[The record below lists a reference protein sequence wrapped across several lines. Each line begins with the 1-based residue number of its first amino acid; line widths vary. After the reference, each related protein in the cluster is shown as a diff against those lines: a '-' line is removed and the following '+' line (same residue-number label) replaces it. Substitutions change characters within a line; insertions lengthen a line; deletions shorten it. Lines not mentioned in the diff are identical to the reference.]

1 MKLVAFAV
9 LGACADSVAID
20 YDDIAQSVADA
31 SRHDVGAMTDSLL
44 LASGDLPLGFHADA
58 SGAAHGTRRGLAYA
72 YALTCRDPTGD
83 LMAAC
88 NANADLADVTLSWSG
103 ATVTRDGRWSLA
115 FLTSPTI
122 KLAGTG
128 RFAYAQDYE
137 LDYVAAYTAV
147 MIDKQAQH
155 VLSGTLHYAI
165 AAREPA
171 ERAFSVD
178 ADVTLHG
185 DDTATIVIDGVHA
198 YALDLAA
205 SELEATADVQR

>member
-1 MKLVAFAV
+1 MKLLAFVV
-9 LGACADSVAID
+9 LGACADAVAID
-20 YDDIAQSVADA
+20 YDAIAQSVADA

-44 LASGDLPLGFHADA
+44 LAAGDLPVGCHGDA
-58 SGAAHGTRRGLAYA
+58 SGAAYGTRRGLAYA

-83 LMAAC
+83 VMPGC
-88 NANADLADVTLSWSG
+88 NPTADLADVTLSWSG

-128 RFAYAQDYE
+128 RFAYTLDYE

-155 VLSGTLHYAI
+155 VLSGTLRYAI
-165 AAREPA
+165 AAREHA

-178 ADVTLHG
+178 AVITLHG
-185 DDTATIVIDGVHA
+185 D
-198 YALDLAA
+198 
-205 SELEATADVQR
+205 